1 MSQQWDPIRDL
12 MVLQDRMNRLFED
25 ASERH
30 ASSGAKAAGAEAR
43 DPIKQTDWVP
53 AADVYEEAEQY
64 IVELDLPGVER
75 SAVEIDIENSQL
87 IIRGNRTREGETE
100 HRGERPRG
108 RFARSFSM
116 PPSIDQQRI
125 EAEYKDGVL
134 YVRLGK
140 RREQKAQRL
149 EVKVS

>member
-1 MSQQWDPIRDL
+1 MSEQWDPIRDL

-25 ASERH
+25 ASKRQ
-30 ASSGAKAAGAEAR
+30 ARAGATAR
-43 DPIKQTDWVP
+43 DPINQSDWVP

-64 IVELDLPGVER
+64 IVALDLPGVER
-75 SAVEIDIENSQL
+75 SAVEIDIENGQL
-87 IIRGNRTREGETE
+87 TIRGNRARQGETE
-100 HRGERPRG
+100 HRRERPRG
-108 RFARSFSM
+108 KFARSFRM

-140 RREQKAQRL
+140 RREQKAQRV